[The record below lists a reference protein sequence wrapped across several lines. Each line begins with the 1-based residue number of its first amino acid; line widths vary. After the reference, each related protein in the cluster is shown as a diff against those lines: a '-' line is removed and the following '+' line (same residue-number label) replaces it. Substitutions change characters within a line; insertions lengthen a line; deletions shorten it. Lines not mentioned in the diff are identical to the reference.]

1 MSEKKFVS
9 TIVWNADKL
18 TNCNNLYEIRE
29 TIERLINNYGSDAR
43 IDFMCDFDYAYL
55 DEKICF
61 DRLETDAEYESRI
74 KMETDRA
81 RGIEEEERKLLAHLK
96 KKYEQ

>member
-29 TIERLINNYGSDAR
+29 TIERLNSTTMAVMHVLIYV
-43 IDFMCDFDYAYL
+43 
-55 DEKICF
+55 
-61 DRLETDAEYESRI
+61 
-74 KMETDRA
+74 
-81 RGIEEEERKLLAHLK
+81 
-96 KKYEQ
+96 